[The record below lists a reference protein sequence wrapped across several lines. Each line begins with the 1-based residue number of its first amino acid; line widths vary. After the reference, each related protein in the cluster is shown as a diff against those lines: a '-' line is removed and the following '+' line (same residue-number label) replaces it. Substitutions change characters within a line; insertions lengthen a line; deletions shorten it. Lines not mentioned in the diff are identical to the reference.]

1 MHHAYGHAAAQAV
14 EAARQQLAS
23 LLNVDSGCCH
33 LHQRPPPKR
42 ITSPSRE
49 FLAAA
54 PAHAITTAVE
64 HPTVL
69 APPKKLQRRGCDVTF
84 LPVDSAVGVYPQL
97 RSRSALQPDT
107 KLVSVIL
114 ASNEIGSLNPLQE
127 IGALCQ
133 QRGILLHTDAT
144 QAVGKIPLDL
154 QTLSVDL
161 LSLSAHKFYGPQG
174 IGALIVRERNAPLR
188 LEPLFEG
195 GGQEKRLRSGT
206 LPVPLIV
213 GLGAVA
219 EIAQREMHSDAIR
232 LAALRDKLWDALHA
246 EFPELR
252 RNTPFTDILPHNL
265 NVTVPDVDGE
275 ALIHALTRI
284 AVSSGSACST
294 TDPRPSHVL
303 QAIGLSEQQAKAS
316 LRFGLGRF
324 TTAEEIDLA
333 YRHVIDVLHRLQ
345 TERVA

>member
-1 MHHAYGHAAAQAV
+1 
-14 EAARQQLAS
+14 
-23 LLNVDSGCCH
+23 
-33 LHQRPPPKR
+33 
-42 ITSPSRE
+42 
-49 FLAAA
+49 
-54 PAHAITTAVE
+54 
-64 HPTVL
+64 
-69 APPKKLQRRGCDVTF
+69 
-84 LPVDSAVGVYPQL
+84 
-97 RSRSALQPDT
+97 PDT

-252 RNTPFTDILPHNL
+252 RNTPFADILPHNL